1 MPIPKPTPTPIRLG
15 LIGCGYVSKY
25 HLAASAAIGVP
36 IVAACDSKPEAA
48 ADVAAR
54 TGAKTYRDAEALM
67 TSGTVDAV
75 LIATPHL
82 LHVPLANRALEL
94 GLHVLC
100 EKPLAVSA
108 GEADRAIAA
117 HAAQPGLAFAIN
129 FNHRAWP
136 LWRSIKSLIDEG
148 ALGPIARY
156 QWTITDWYRTQWY
169 FNQSPWRGTWAGE
182 GGGLLVNQCPHELD
196 MIAHLFG
203 APTRVTARVRFGKH
217 HDISVEDE
225 VHAIFD
231 HGGQPGEACASGAS
245 GSFIAS
251 TGEPTGAN
259 RLEIVGDRGIIRV
272 TTEDEYELTIFAAP
286 ASQHTRTSQDRSRPP
301 EFTTRRVVTGH
312 HDDEYT
318 DVLAN
323 FVDACA
329 GRAKPLASVAD
340 ARTSI
345 EIANAILLADDTG
358 HSVTLPVD
366 RAAFAALL
374 ERRQQEERRASKEAR

>member
-1 MPIPKPTPTPIRLG
+1 MPTPTITPTSLRLG

-25 HLAASAAIGVP
+25 HLAASAMLGVR
-36 IVAACDSKPEAA
+36 IVAACDTKPEAVSG
-48 ADVAAR
+48 VAAK

-82 LHVPLANRALEL
+82 LHVPLAIRALEL

-117 HAAQPGLAFAIN
+117 QAARPELVFAVN

-136 LWRSIKSLIDEG
+136 LWRSIKSLIDAG
-148 ALGPIARY
+148 TLGPIARY

-169 FNQSPWRGTWAGE
+169 FNQSAWRGTWAGE

-203 APTRVTARVRFGKH
+203 PPTRVTARVRFGKH
-217 HDISVEDE
+217 HDIDVEDE

-231 HGGQPGEACASGAS
+231 HGEDSRGAT

-251 TGEPTGAN
+251 TGEPTGSN

-272 TTEDEYELTIFAAP
+272 TAEDEYELTTFAAP
-286 ASQHTRTSQDRSRPP
+286 ASQHTRTSQDRSQPP
-301 EFTTRRVVTGH
+301 EFTTRRVVTGG
-312 HDDEYT
+312 HDNEYT

-323 FVDACA
+323 FVDVCA
-329 GRAKPLASVAD
+329 GRAKPMASVAD

-345 EIANAILLADDTG
+345 EMANAILLADDAS

-366 RAAFAALL
+366 RPAFAALL
-374 ERRQQEERRASKEAR
+374 ERRQRGEACTPKETH